1 MLKVKNTW
9 SDWTDFNENIISD
22 IPQSAGVYM
31 MHASMKI
38 LLIEGSSDI
47 KKSIIEKLSF
57 PCITNNAR
65 LRYMK
70 TSFYEKMTENLIKDY
85 KNRHEGNLPSCMQD

>member
-1 MLKVKNTW
+1 MLEIENTW
-9 SDWTDFNENIISD
+9 SDWTDFNENIISN

-38 LLIEGSSDI
+38 LLIEGASDI
-47 KKSIIEKLSF
+47 KKSVIEKLSY
-57 PCITNNAR
+57 PHMTNNTR

-70 TSFYEKMTENLIKDY
+70 TPSYEKMAEKLVKDY